1 MLVVVGRIGRPHG
14 VKGAATIDV
23 RTDEPD
29 KRFAAGARLVTDS
42 GLDLTVASAT
52 WHSGR
57 LLVTFEGFE
66 DRSAVEQLRNA
77 LVSVDRPADERP
89 EDPDEFYDS
98 DLEGCEVVLDGGD
111 SDGDSDGDSGGAAD
125 AGVIGVVREVSH
137 LPGQDLLVVA
147 TPDEREV
154 LIPFVSAFVPQID
167 VSAKR
172 IVITP
177 PEGLLES
184 GDDD

>member
-1 MLVVVGRIGRPHG
+1 VLVVVGRIGRPHG
-14 VKGAATIDV
+14 VKGAATIEV

-29 KRFAAGARLVTDS
+29 KRFAVGARLLTDS

-57 LLVTFEGFE
+57 LLVTFEGYE
-66 DRSAVEQLRNA
+66 DRTAVEQLRNA

-89 EDPDEFYDS
+89 EDPEEFYDS
-98 DLEGCEVVLDGGD
+98 DLEGCEVVVDGSD
-111 SDGDSDGDSGGAAD
+111 SDGDSDGVVI
-125 AGVIGVVREVSH
+125 GVGIGVVREVSH
-137 LPGQDLLVVA
+137 LPGQDLLVVV

-154 LIPFVSAFVPQID
+154 LIPFVSEFVPQID

-177 PEGLLES
+177 PEGLLEP
-184 GDDD
+184 GVDD

>member
-14 VKGAATIDV
+14 VKGAATIEV

-29 KRFAAGARLVTDS
+29 KRFAVGARLLTDS
-42 GLDLTVASAT
+42 GLDLTVASAA

-57 LLVTFEGFE
+57 LLVTFEGSY
-66 DRSAVEQLRNA
+66 DRPAVVQFLIA
-77 LVSVDRPADERP
+77 IVSVDRPADERP

-111 SDGDSDGDSGGAAD
+111 SDGDSDGS
-125 AGVIGVVREVSH
+125 VIGVVREVSH
-137 LPGQDLLVVA
+137 LPGQDLLVVV

-177 PEGLLES
+177 PEGLLEP

>member
-14 VKGAATIDV
+14 VKGAATIEV

-29 KRFAAGARLVTDS
+29 KRFAVGARLLTDS

-57 LLVTFEGFE
+57 LLVTFEGYE
-66 DRSAVEQLRNA
+66 DRTAVEQLRNA

-89 EDPDEFYDS
+89 EDPEEFYDS
-98 DLEGCEVVLDGGD
+98 DLEGCEVVVDGSDSDSD
-111 SDGDSDGDSGGAAD
+111 SDGVG
-125 AGVIGVVREVSH
+125 IGVVREVSH
-137 LPGQDLLVVA
+137 LPGQDLLVVV
-147 TPDEREV
+147 TPDERDV
-154 LIPFVSAFVPQID
+154 LIPCVSEFVPQID

-177 PEGLLES
+177 PEGLLEP

>member
-14 VKGAATIDV
+14 VKGAATIEV

-29 KRFAAGARLVTDS
+29 KRFAVGARLLTDS

-57 LLVTFEGFE
+57 LLATFEGFE
-66 DRSAVEQLRNA
+66 DRSAVEQLRNV

-89 EDPDEFYDS
+89 EDPEEFYDS
-98 DLEGCEVVLDGGD
+98 DLEGCQIVVDSSADGGD
-111 SDGDSDGDSGGAAD
+111 SDG
-125 AGVIGVVREVSH
+125 GVIGVVREVSH

-154 LIPFVSAFVPQID
+154 LVPFVSTFIPQIN

-177 PEGLLES
+177 PEGLLDP
-184 GDDD
+184 GDGD

>member
-14 VKGAATIDV
+14 VKGAATIEV

-29 KRFAAGARLVTDS
+29 KRFAVGARLLTAS

-57 LLVTFEGFE
+57 LLVTFEGYE
-66 DRSAVEQLRNA
+66 DRTAVEQLRNA
-77 LVSVDRPADERP
+77 LVSVDRPAEERP
-89 EDPDEFYDS
+89 EDPEEFYDS
-98 DLEGCEVVLDGGD
+98 DLEGCEVVVDSSADGSD
-111 SDGDSDGDSGGAAD
+111 SDG
-125 AGVIGVVREVSH
+125 GVIGVVREVSH

-154 LIPFVSAFVPQID
+154 LVPFVSTFIPQIN

-177 PEGLLES
+177 PEGLLEP

>member
-1 MLVVVGRIGRPHG
+1 M
-14 VKGAATIDV
+14 KGAATIEV

-29 KRFAAGARLVTDS
+29 KRFAVGARLLTDS
-42 GLDLTVASAT
+42 GLELTVASAA

-57 LLVTFEGFE
+57 LLVTFEGYD
-66 DRSAVEQLRNA
+66 DRTAVEQLRNA

-89 EDPDEFYDS
+89 EDPEEFYDS
-98 DLEGCEVVLDGGD
+98 DLEGCEVVIDGGD
-111 SDGDSDGDSGGAAD
+111 SDG
-125 AGVIGVVREVSH
+125 GVIGVVREVSH

-154 LIPFVSAFVPQID
+154 LIPFVSAFVPHVD

-177 PEGLLES
+177 PEGLLEP

>member
-14 VKGAATIDV
+14 VKGAATIEV

-29 KRFAAGARLVTDS
+29 KRFAAGARLLTDS

-66 DRSAVEQLRNA
+66 DRSAVEQLRNV

-89 EDPDEFYDS
+89 EDPEEFYDS
-98 DLEGCEVVLDGGD
+98 DLEGCEVVVDGVD
-111 SDGDSDGDSGGAAD
+111 SDGDPGGAA
-125 AGVIGVVREVSH
+125 IGVVREVSH
-137 LPGQDLLVVA
+137 LPEQDLLVVA

-177 PEGLLES
+177 PEGLLEP

>member
-14 VKGAATIDV
+14 VKGAATIEV

-29 KRFAAGARLVTDS
+29 KRFAVGARLLTDS

-57 LLVTFEGFE
+57 LLVTFEGYD
-66 DRSAVEQLRNA
+66 DRTAVEQLRNA

-89 EDPDEFYDS
+89 EDPEEFYDS

-111 SDGDSDGDSGGAAD
+111 SGGDSDGDSDGS
-125 AGVIGVVREVSH
+125 VIGVVHEVSH

-154 LIPFVSAFVPQID
+154 LIPFVSAFIPHVD

-177 PEGLLES
+177 PEGLLEP

>member
-14 VKGAATIDV
+14 VKGAATIEV

-29 KRFAAGARLVTDS
+29 KRFAMGARLLTDS

-57 LLVTFEGFE
+57 LLVTFEGYE
-66 DRSAVEQLRNA
+66 DRTAVEQLRNA
-77 LVSVDRPADERP
+77 LLSVDRPADERP
-89 EDPDEFYDS
+89 EDPEEFYDS
-98 DLEGCEVVLDGGD
+98 DLEGCEVVVDG
-111 SDGDSDGDSGGAAD
+111 A
-125 AGVIGVVREVSH
+125 VIGVVREVSH

-154 LIPFVSAFVPQID
+154 LIPLVSAFVPQID

-172 IVITP
+172 IIITP
-177 PEGLLES
+177 PEGLLEP

>member
-14 VKGAATIDV
+14 VKGAATIEV

-29 KRFAAGARLVTDS
+29 KRFAVGARLLTDS

-57 LLVTFEGFE
+57 LLVTFEGYE
-66 DRSAVEQLRNA
+66 DRTAVEQLRNA

-89 EDPDEFYDS
+89 EDPEEFYDS
-98 DLEGCEVVLDGGD
+98 DLEGCEVVVDGSDSDSD
-111 SDGDSDGDSGGAAD
+111 SDGVG
-125 AGVIGVVREVSH
+125 IGVVREVSH
-137 LPGQDLLVVA
+137 LPGQDLLVVV

-154 LIPFVSAFVPQID
+154 LIPFVSEFVPQID

-177 PEGLLES
+177 PEGLLEP

>member
-1 MLVVVGRIGRPHG
+1 MFALTSQISASRR
-14 VKGAATIDV
+14 V
-23 RTDEPD
+23 R
-29 KRFAAGARLVTDS
+29 LLTDS

-66 DRSAVEQLRNA
+66 IAA
-77 LVSVDRPADERP
+77 LWSNCAMCWCASIVRPTAP
-89 EDPDEFYDS
+89 EDPEEFYDS
-98 DLEGCEVVLDGGD
+98 DLQGCEVVLDGGD
-111 SDGDSDGDSGGAAD
+111 NDGATGG
-125 AGVIGVVREVSH
+125 GVIGVVREVSH